1 MTRRTLFYALLT
13 TLSLA
18 GPVSAQDTPKT
29 LFTNVNVF
37 DGVSEKR
44 IMNANVLVEGNL
56 IKEVSTAK
64 INTPGTSVI
73 DGGGRTL
80 MPGLIDAHWHTMFNF
95 SPISNTLGSS
105 FGYLNIAA
113 ADASDEFLV
122 VHRFEGTTRFEKPPS
137 NLFNLSKACLSQVP

>member
-1 MTRRTLFYALLT
+1 MKWLRPV
-13 TLSLA
+13 LA
-18 GPVSAQDTPKT
+18 ILAIAVSVPAFAQQSAPKPQT

-37 DGVSEKR
+37 DGVNEKR

-64 INTPGTSVI
+64 IDAPGATVI

-95 SPISNTLGSS
+95 WPISKIMGVN
-105 FGYLNIAA
+105 FGALSIAA
-113 ADASDEFLV
+113 AKHSGEQLLRASPRCATWAAMSL
-122 VHRFEGTTRFEKPPS
+122 G
-137 NLFNLSKACLSQVP
+137 